1 MSSHQLGNVQNYRQ
15 HQITVPPKKCFLQLD
30 RSFILSQQDQKMF
43 QSHTTLHSPLSSPYL
58 LTTLLTTLVPRPLS
72 DFILQLLLH
81 SCEIK
86 SGSGLGMRQPPDP
99 ITVAIP
105 LITLAQTSPKRTSL
119 SLSQMIVSLLPRPCP
134 AFHHLQYDFVI
145 CARGEPGNEAK

>member
-1 MSSHQLGNVQNYRQ
+1 MSSHQLGNVQNYCQ

-43 QSHTTLHSPLSSPYL
+43 QSHMTLHSLLSS
-58 LTTLLTTLVPRPLS
+58 LTTLTPGPLS
-72 DFILQLLLH
+72 HFILQLFIH

-86 SGSGLGMRQPPDP
+86 SGSGLGTRQPPDT

-119 SLSQMIVSLLPRPCP
+119 SLSQMIVSLIPRPRP
-134 AFHHLQYDFVI
+134 AFCHLQYDFFI
-145 CARGEPGNEAK
+145 RTRGRAWERG